1 MRKTDRELA
10 FIRDLVIEPDWT
22 RRFTQLF
29 DKHVKIGDDDKKI
42 LYINPGTGTH
52 SIELRSRLAE
62 DVHFRAFS
70 IDIESNEI
78 ARGKT
83 EVVEADIEF
92 DGEFPREDFDLV
104 IADAGFV
111 KPEDLT
117 EFIQD
122 AVDASEHRVA
132 IMVPTAGS
140 FGEIFSL
147 MWECFNRPE
156 FSDLEREAE
165 RLITSLPHV
174 SDLEALL
181 KKLGLTKVRSYTTN
195 EVFDHATGREFV
207 EAPLIA
213 DFLLPAWTENM
224 DDGESEAL
232 SSALAGL
239 IAEENEDLAFRFTV
253 KATLL
258 TGEKV

>member
-1 MRKTDRELA
+1 MKKTDRELA

-29 DKHVKIGDDDKKI
+29 DKHFDIADAEKI
-42 LYINPGTGTH
+42 LYINPGTGSH
-52 SIELRSRLAE
+52 AIEIRSRLGE
-62 DVHFRAFS
+62 DVLFRTFS
-70 IDIESNEI
+70 IDVESNEI

-92 DGEFPREDFDLV
+92 ASEFPRDDFDLV
-104 IADAGFV
+104 IADASFV
-111 KPEDLT
+111 KPDDLT
-117 EFIQD
+117 EFVQD
-122 AVDASEHRVA
+122 AVDAAEHRVA

-147 MWECFNRPE
+147 MWECFTTSE
-156 FSDLEREAE
+156 FSDLAHEAE
-165 RLITSLPHV
+165 RLISSLPQV
-174 SDLEALL
+174 SDLEVLL
-181 KKLGLTKVRSYTTN
+181 KKLGLSRIRSHTSN
-195 EVFDHATGREFV
+195 EAFDFATGAEFI

-224 DDGESEAL
+224 DEEERLKL
-232 SSALAGL
+232 SAALADL

-258 TGEKV
+258 TGEKA